1 MKSFKEYVTLN
12 EAKKGSNKKG
22 SDLKVGDVILC
33 GREDTPHEV
42 ISKPKQDTLGHWVEV
57 LNLSNKK
64 KDKIWIDTGDTVSM
78 NEKDLEDEVNE
89 ALPKGFIAYN
99 TMIVLGQALRKGAGE
114 LDKHVEERVIR
125 RFELDNNVTVSK
137 LQGIGIEG
145 YNFGLRDIEV
155 AISYAVFKL
164 DSGETESIKNITYQ
178 IPMI

>member
-78 NEKDLEDEVNE
+78 NEKELEDE
-89 ALPKGFIAYN
+89 I
-99 TMIVLGQALRKGAGE
+99 E
-114 LDKHVEERVIR
+114 LDESDKQIYRKLI
-125 RFELDNNVTVSK
+125 ELNKGREGKTT
-137 LQGIGIEG
+137 IGIDGNEMSSSVYLG
-145 YNFGLRDIEV
+145 GGSAAFLRGTNSIV
-155 AISYAVFKL
+155 ISQYDFPTNKYHDATLTKTQAKL
-164 DSGETESIKNITYQ
+164 IAKL
-178 IPMI
+178 